1 MIASVEER
9 DGYRIVKRGDVKKT
23 VSAIDCPLCLC
34 VVIDEMDTVS
44 IVRSG
49 CCLDCEHEVADL
61 NREKWLAGW
70 RPPKREID
78 RIRKRRLASAH
89 SRKHN

>member
-23 VSAIDCPLCLC
+23 ISPIDCPLCLC
-34 VVIDEMDTVS
+34 VVIDEMDS
-44 IVRSG
+44 ISIARSG
-49 CCLDCEHEVADL
+49 CCLDCECEIADP
-61 NREKWLAGW
+61 NREKWLLGW
-70 RPPKREID
+70 RPTKREID